1 MRAEGAAGWHGKLPG
16 ASDFAS
22 RRLDARLVDLWDDWI
37 SAGLA
42 RLRADDA
49 QGWVEAYLASP
60 IWRFVQGPGFFPAPF
75 HKTQWAGVLMPSVDR
90 VGRYYPLMLT
100 AALDALPQST
110 DARLQLWTWLEHLE
124 DTAFDALDHDWP
136 IETLEA
142 ALFEL
147 GLPAQRE
154 GGSPSPGW
162 DEAAPDGALA
172 QFFDSAAAGTCV
184 WYSEPADGPSLLL
197 RSTRRDEGIGRLWK
211 G

>member
-42 RLRADDA
+42 RLRSDDA
-49 QGWVEAYLASP
+49 DGWVAAYLASP

-75 HKTQWAGVLMPSVDR
+75 HGTAWAGVLMPSVDR
-90 VGRYYPLMLT
+90 VGRYYPLLLT
-100 AALDALPQST
+100 AALDALPQSA
-110 DARLQLWTWLEHLE
+110 DDRRQLWDWLWHLE
-124 DTAFDALDHDWP
+124 DTAFEALDRDWS

-147 GLPAQRE
+147 GLPAHRA
-154 GGSPSPGW
+154 SASLSPGW
-162 DEAAPDGALA
+162 GEAAPDDGPAH
-172 QFFDSAAAGTCV
+172 FFDSAAAGTCI
-184 WYSEPADGPSLLL
+184 WYCEPADAPFQLL
-197 RSTRRDEGIGRLWK
+197 RSTRRDESIGRLWK
-211 G
+211 P